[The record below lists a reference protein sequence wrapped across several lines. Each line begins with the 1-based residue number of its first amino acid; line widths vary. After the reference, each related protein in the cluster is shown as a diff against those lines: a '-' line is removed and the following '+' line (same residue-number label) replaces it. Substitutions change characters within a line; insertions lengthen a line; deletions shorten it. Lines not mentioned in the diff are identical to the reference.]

1 MNLLG
6 NFAHGDFCYSAVL
19 KSRRFVAIADAGFE
33 DAADGASDFGD
44 TMSLA
49 HKHKVVAETVEME
62 EEQGFLWKSSLLPY
76 KDEDDFVLPG
86 SSKQHASTS
95 GERETTLSG
104 KMDPRI
110 DRSGSNGTSK
120 ASGGQKVNSFSF
132 RIYSLRSKL

>member
-1 MNLLG
+1 M
-6 NFAHGDFCYSAVL
+6 L

-33 DAADGASDFGD
+33 DAVDGASDFGD
-44 TMSLA
+44 TTSLV
-49 HKHKVVAETVEME
+49 HKQKVVEETVEME

-76 KDEDDFVLPG
+76 KDVDDFVLPG

>member
-1 MNLLG
+1 MLE
-6 NFAHGDFCYSAVL
+6 NFAHGDFYCSAAL

-44 TMSLA
+44 TMSLV
-49 HKHKVVAETVEME
+49 HKQKAVEETVEME
-62 EEQGFLWKSSLLPY
+62 EEEQGFVWKSNLLPY

-132 RIYSLRSKL
+132 RIY

>member
-1 MNLLG
+1 LE
-6 NFAHGDFCYSAVL
+6 NFAHGDFYCSAAL

-44 TMSLA
+44 TMSLV
-49 HKHKVVAETVEME
+49 HKQKVVEETVEME
-62 EEQGFLWKSSLLPY
+62 EEEQGFVWKSNLLPY

-132 RIYSLRSKL
+132 RIY